1 MPPKK
6 RVPKSKLK
14 WLYDCSVRQLVY
26 AAKTLKIVH
35 EGLEKA
41 QLIDAIM
48 KHKRIGWLRQ
58 CDVTEMRPT
67 WDEVWETVDWG
78 PWERGWR
85 FSYDNLEHKYEA
97 AEEGRS
103 VFYPH
108 ELANYQRKH
117 MFGTADDDAWPAW
130 AREQDITKSKKLY
143 AQALGHNWVHGL
155 MRR

>member
-1 MPPKK
+1 MPPKTK
-6 RVPKSKLK
+6 RVPRSKLK

-26 AAKTLKIVH
+26 AAKLLKIVH

-41 QLIDAIM
+41 QLIEAII

-58 CDVTEMRPT
+58 CDVVEMRPT
-67 WDEVWETVDWG
+67 WDEVWDKVDWG

-97 AEEGRS
+97 AEQGRAC
-103 VFYPH
+103 YPH
-108 ELANYQRKH
+108 RLAAYQRKH
-117 MFGTADDDAWPAW
+117 YFGTADDNVWPEW
-130 AREQDITKSKKLY
+130 AREQDIQKSKKLY

-155 MRR
+155 IGR

>member
-67 WDEVWETVDWG
+67 WDEVWKTVDWG

-85 FSYDNLEHKYEA
+85 FSYDNLEHRYEA
-97 AEEGRS
+97 AEQGRATW
-103 VFYPH
+103 PH
-108 ELANYQRKH
+108 WRPGWDRKH
-117 MFGTADDDAWPAW
+117 MFGFYDDTAWPAW
-130 AREQDITKSKKLY
+130 ALEQDIQKSKKLY
-143 AQALGHNWVHGL
+143 AKALGHNWVHGL

>member
-67 WDEVWETVDWG
+67 WDEVWDKIDWG

-85 FSYDNLEHKYEA
+85 FSYDNLADKYEA
-97 AEEGRS
+97 VEEGRS
-103 VFYPH
+103 YFYPH
-108 ELANYQRKH
+108 ERHKYDRQH

-130 AREQDITKSKKLY
+130 AREQDIQKSKKLY

>member
-14 WLYDCSVRQLVY
+14 WLYDCSVRQLVH
-26 AAKTLKIVH
+26 AAKLLKIVH

-41 QLIDAIM
+41 QLIEAIM

-58 CDVTEMRPT
+58 CDVVEIRPT
-67 WDEVWETVDWG
+67 WAEVWDKVDWSA
-78 PWERGWR
+78 WERGWR
-85 FSYDNLEHKYEA
+85 FSYDNLADKYEA

-117 MFGTADDDAWPAW
+117 YFGTADNHAWPEW
-130 AREQDITKSKKLY
+130 AREQDIQKSKKLY